1 MSWPNGR
8 DARVLGA
15 LIGLGIANHVALAG
29 SRVAVALDALSRG
42 ASAFTVGALM
52 ALFALLPMLF
62 AVAAGRLSDRT
73 GVLRPMRLGSAGL
86 VLGALMPA
94 LAPGLPA
101 LFASAAL
108 VGLSFMAF
116 QVSAQKATGSLGPP
130 TSRARNFSLYAMG
143 NSISG
148 FLGPLIA
155 GLAIDL
161 AGFRVAFVI
170 LAAMALAA
178 SVVLARAPLAFP
190 AGDPVP
196 VIRGGGALELL
207 RRPALRR
214 AFAINALF
222 TMAWDLH
229 TIFMP
234 IYGAK
239 LNLSAL
245 QIGAILATFAAA
257 TFVVRVA
264 MPVLMRWRN
273 EHQVLTLAL
282 VLAGLVYLAFPFA
295 HATLTLAALSFV
307 LGLGLGS
314 GQPMVMSLLHSH
326 APPDRVGEA
335 LGVRMSLMQT
345 VAVAVPLVSGALGA
359 SLGLAPVFWAVGL
372 ALTTG
377 GFLSRR

>member
-15 LIGLGIANHVALAG
+15 LIGLGIANHIAFAG

-42 ASAFTVGALM
+42 ASAFTVGVLM
-52 ALFALLPMLF
+52 ALFALLPMIF

-73 GVLRPMRLGSAGL
+73 SVLRPMRLGSAGL

-94 LAPGLPA
+94 LVPGLPA

-108 VGLSFMAF
+108 VGLSFMVF

-148 FLGPLIA
+148 FAGPLVA
-155 GLAIDL
+155 GLAIDW
-161 AGFRVAFVI
+161 AGFRIAFVI
-170 LAAMALAA
+170 LAAMAVVA

-196 VIRGGGALELL
+196 VIDGGGAMELL

-214 AFAINALF
+214 VFAINALF

-229 TIFMP
+229 TIFIP

-239 LNLSAL
+239 LALSASA
-245 QIGAILATFAAA
+245 IGAILATFAAA

-282 VLAGLVYLAFPFA
+282 FLAAVVYLAFPFA

-345 VAVAVPLVSGALGA
+345 VAVAVPLVAGALGA

-372 ALTTG
+372 ALATG